1 MSIMTLLS
9 SAEIA
14 DSLDKL
20 PGWGGNTDDIRCRYT
35 APDFLAGIRLVDAV
49 AEAAEAAGHHPDI
62 DIRWRAVLF
71 VLATHSEGGVTAKDI
86 ELAVRIDALAR
97 EASVGTAT
105 G

>member
-1 MSIMTLLS
+1 MTLLS
-9 SAEIA
+9 STEIA
-14 DSLDKL
+14 DSLEKL
-20 PGWGGNTDDIRCRYT
+20 PGWGGGTDDIRCRYT

-49 AEAAEAAGHHPDI
+49 ALAAEAVGHHPDI
-62 DIRWRAVLF
+62 DIRWRDVLF

-86 ELAVRIDALAR
+86 ELAVQIDTLAR